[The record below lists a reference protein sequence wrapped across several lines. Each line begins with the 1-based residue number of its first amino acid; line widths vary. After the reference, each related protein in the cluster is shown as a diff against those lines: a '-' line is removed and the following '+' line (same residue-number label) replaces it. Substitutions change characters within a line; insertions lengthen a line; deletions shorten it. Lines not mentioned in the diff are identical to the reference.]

1 MYISPILLVGCGGT
15 MSLNFAQPLWLWGLL
30 AIPSG
35 WLWGLLNH
43 KLGKTNTSGVSKFI
57 DANLLPHILISSGNR
72 AQRNYVGILYSLLFF
87 CIIMALANPRWS
99 YRDLDAF
106 QPTASMVILLDLS
119 TTMNATDVSPSRIIR
134 ARQSIEDLL
143 NLSKGL
149 KIGLI
154 GFAGHPHLISPI
166 TDDIQTIKTYIPA
179 LDTDLTNVQGN
190 SLHLSLR
197 MAAELL
203 ASEPGEQKSILLVSD
218 GNLAS
223 NDFSQELKALSAH
236 NIQVHVLG
244 VGTTAGAPFKN
255 KNGSLHKAQ
264 GKVVTSKLN
273 DTLLKSIA
281 KQGHGIYTEA
291 THNDIGIRAILAKS
305 QKVDLNNVVAGKVR
319 QWDDSYYLFLIPA
332 AAILLYLM
340 RQRVLYLLIL
350 GVCCAWYPGTNVYAS
365 TIKDAF
371 KNSEQ
376 RGQQSYVEGNFKQAA
391 ETFKDPYHKGV
402 ALYRDGQFAEAE
414 KQFKLV
420 ERADVKTSALYNA
433 GNSQMQQ
440 KKWRA
445 AIKSYEAVLSEEP
458 QNFAAQ
464 HNLEIARK
472 MLAEN
477 DQGGGE
483 QEQEHEQEQEKE
495 QEQEQEND
503 KGANGKDGQQNDQSK
518 EPSSKDDQQQAEKEL
533 ENAEKELQ
541 QLEKDLQQQNKSQ
554 SSPAEQ
560 KDGNEHE
567 SKNNEAKQMNN
578 LQQMAEDEARLEQW
592 LNRVDSDIKVFLK
605 NKFYVE
611 DVLSAQ

>member
-1 MYISPILLVGCGGT
+1 

-30 AIPSG
+30 AIPGG
-35 WLWGLLNH
+35 WLWSLLNH
-43 KLGKTNTSGVSKFI
+43 KLGKVNTSGVSKFI
-57 DANLLPHILISSGNR
+57 DSNLLPHILISNGNR
-72 AQRNYVGILYSLLFF
+72 TQRTYVGILYSLLFF

-106 QPTASMVILLDLS
+106 QPSASMVILLDLS
-119 TTMNATDVSPSRIIR
+119 TSMNATDVSPSRIIR
-134 ARQSIEDLL
+134 ARQNIEDLL

-197 MAAELL
+197 MAADLL
-203 ASEPGEQKSILLVSD
+203 ANEPGEQKSILLVSD
-218 GNLAS
+218 GNLAT
-223 NDFSQELKALSAH
+223 NDFSQELKALRAY

-244 VGTTAGAPFKN
+244 VGTTTGSPFKN
-255 KNGSLHKAQ
+255 KNGSLHKTQ

-281 KQGHGIYTEA
+281 KEGHGIYTEA
-291 THNDIGIRAILAKS
+291 SHSDVGIKAILSKS
-305 QKVDLNNVVAGKVR
+305 KKVDLDNVVAGKVR

-332 AAILLYLM
+332 AMILLYLM
-340 RQRVLYLLIL
+340 RQQVLYLLIL
-350 GVCCAWYPGTNVYAS
+350 GVCCSWFPGTNVYAT
-365 TIKDAF
+365 TIKDSF

-376 RGQQSYVEGNFKQAA
+376 LGQQSYVDGNFKQAA
-391 ETFKDPYHKGV
+391 ATFKDPYHKGV
-402 ALYRDGQFAEAE
+402 ALYRDGQYAEAE

-420 ERADVKTSALYNA
+420 ERSEVKTSALYNA

-445 AIKSYEAVLSEEP
+445 AIKSYEAVLSIEP

-477 DQGGGE
+477 DDQDESEEE
-483 QEQEHEQEQEKE
+483 QDKQNSDCECDNKEKSSSG
-495 QEQEQEND
+495 ND
-503 KGANGKDGQQNDQSK
+503 DTQNKQSK
-518 EPSSKDDQQQAEKEL
+518 EQNKDQKTNDDQQQAEQK
-533 ENAEKELQ
+533 
-541 QLEKDLQQQNKSQ
+541 QQQDGKQDKPDAQDANSAE

-560 KDGNEHE
+560 QSSQEQDA
-567 SKNNEAKQMNN
+567 KNSEQKQLNSM
-578 LQQMAEDEARLEQW
+578 QQLAEDEARLEQW

>member
-1 MYISPILLVGCGGT
+1 

-43 KLGKTNTSGVSKFI
+43 KLGKANTSGVSKFI
-57 DANLLPHILISSGNR
+57 DANLLPHILVSNGNR

-190 SLHLSLR
+190 SLHSSLR
-197 MAAELL
+197 MAADLL

-218 GNLAS
+218 GNLVS
-223 NDFSQELKALSAH
+223 SDFSQELKTLGAH

-244 VGTTAGAPFKN
+244 VGTTAGSPFKN
-255 KNGSLHKAQ
+255 KNGSLHKTQ

-291 THNDIGIRAILAKS
+291 THNDIGIKAILAKS
-305 QKVDLNNVVAGKVR
+305 QKVDLDNVVAGKVR

-350 GVCCAWYPGTNVYAS
+350 GICCSWYPGTNVYAS
-365 TIKDAF
+365 TFMDSF
-371 KNSEQ
+371 RNSEQ
-376 RGQQSYVEGNFKQAA
+376 RGQQSYVDGNFKQAA
-391 ETFKDPYHKGV
+391 ERFKDPYHKGV

-420 ERADVKTSALYNA
+420 DRADVKTSALYNA

-477 DQGGGE
+477 DDQDE
-483 QEQEHEQEQEKE
+483 EE
-495 QEQEQEND
+495 QEQEQD
-503 KGANGKDGQQNDQSK
+503 KQDKDCECDNKDKSANGKDSDAQNKQSKDQNKDQSTNADEQRK
-518 EPSSKDDQQQAEKEL
+518 EQQQQQSKQDELDSQDSKQAEASAAEKTPGDDQES
-533 ENAEKELQ
+533 N
-541 QLEKDLQQQNKSQ
+541 NS
-554 SSPAEQ
+554 EQ
-560 KDGNEHE
+560 KQL
-567 SKNNEAKQMNN
+567 KAM
-578 LQQMAEDEARLEQW
+578 QQMAEDEARLEQW